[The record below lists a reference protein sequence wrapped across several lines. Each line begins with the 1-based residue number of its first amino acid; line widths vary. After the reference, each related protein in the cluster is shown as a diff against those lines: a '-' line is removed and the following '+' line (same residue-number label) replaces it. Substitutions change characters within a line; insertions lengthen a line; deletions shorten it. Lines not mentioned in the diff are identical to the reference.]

1 MWRLSVR
8 RALGAQGRSLGFAE
22 TTKGIATVL
31 LQPRRLASSSSIDS
45 PRSASKTE
53 RSLFRSLLR
62 LAVKYDSQP
71 AAKLLFYRKTLA
83 QGADA
88 DLDLNATTYYT
99 REVIPLLFEE
109 HTFRARAKLLHPKL
123 ALAAHL
129 ASIVRREFRESREQY
144 NLASRIDAAFTAVR
158 KLSSLWKCFISMQ
171 SSAESA
177 EEIGTLHLTDR
188 RGGPPGWVRSTSSSS
203 AAATTKSSTTSDS
216 SYTNS
221 SPLLKKLAGQKLTVS
236 ETNSLL
242 PGIILVSHPMIQGP
256 LKRAVIL
263 LLEHNTTGSYG
274 VVINRPTSHTLSSSV
289 KNLPSHILDRFGSN
303 RVGFGGMVRRLQY
316 LHKFPSVA
324 GTVIPL
330 CVGPFFSGGKIADA
344 TALVSADSGLKNDF
358 HFFVGCCTWD
368 AHELVH
374 ELETG
379 YWLPIHSQAD
389 QIISMVSKYRN
400 QARAFPT
407 TTAGGNSIIERTE
420 KDSPGGAGDGQSRK
434 SRQAVADSV
443 ANNLD
448 TTIGKM
454 LSGDSVIDDD
464 VDLWGFLLSRMGNLY
479 QPCLCLAPW
488 VDASNVE
495 SLDP

>member
-1 MWRLSVR
+1 MAQSNGGQGLQAAILPWRNSSSNSSNNNNEVR
-8 RALGAQGRSLGFAE
+8 RF
-22 TTKGIATVL
+22 
-31 LQPRRLASSSSIDS
+31 
-45 PRSASKTE
+45 ASKTE

-62 LAVKYDSQP
+62 LAVKFDSQP

-83 QGADA
+83 PGADA

-109 HTFRARAKLLHPKL
+109 HTFRTKSKLLHPKL

-129 ASIVRREFRESREQY
+129 ASIVRREFRESRDQY

-158 KLSSLWKCFISMQ
+158 KLSSLWKCFTSMQ
-171 SSAESA
+171 SSAV
-177 EEIGTLHLTDR
+177 EELGTLRLTSA
-188 RGGPPGWVRSTSSSS
+188 GPPGWGRSTSLPS
-203 AAATTKSSTTSDS
+203 AAATSKSTITPDS

-236 ETNSLL
+236 ETSSLL

-263 LLEHNTTGSYG
+263 LLEHNTSGSYG
-274 VVINRPTSHTLSSSV
+274 VVINRPTSHTLASAV
-289 KNLPSHILDRFGSN
+289 KNLPSHILEQFGSN

-316 LHKFPSVA
+316 LHKFPAVA

-330 CVGPFFSGGKIADA
+330 CEGPFFSGGKIADA

-389 QIISMVSKYRN
+389 KLISLVKYRN
-400 QARAFPT
+400 QQPSPSIGT
-407 TTAGGNSIIERTE
+407 GDSIIERTV
-420 KDSPGGAGDGQSRK
+420 DSLALARGDGQSRN
-434 SRQAVADSV
+434 SQQAVADSV

-448 TTIGKM
+448 TTIEQL
-454 LSGDSVIDDD
+454 LSGDALVRDD
-464 VDLWGFLLSRMGNLY
+464 VELWGFLLSRMGNLY
-479 QPCLCLAPW
+479 QPCLSLAPW